1 MPKSKN
7 YVPTNKELDAI
18 RDRYI
23 EQGGRITKCPD
34 GVAHGVVGPTAL
46 YRGVRYMTRC
56 TPKRR
61 GAWAIR
67 ARVRALA

>member
-7 YVPTNKELDAI
+7 SVFVPKKITRQWVRPDYVPTNKELDEI

-34 GVAHGVVGPTAL
+34 GVAHGVKRVGT
-46 YRGVRYMTRC
+46 Y
-56 TPKRR
+56 
-61 GAWAIR
+61 
-67 ARVRALA
+67 